1 MNIFQNGKGTFSMN
15 LDLLQ
20 QKLGDSNSVMLR
32 LLKPFGGG
40 AKHLNFNA
48 SFM

>member
-1 MNIFQNGKGTFSMN
+1 MN
-15 LDLLQ
+15 LDLVQ
-20 QKLGDSNSVMLR
+20 QKLGDSNSVILR

-40 AKHLNFNA
+40 ARHLNFNA